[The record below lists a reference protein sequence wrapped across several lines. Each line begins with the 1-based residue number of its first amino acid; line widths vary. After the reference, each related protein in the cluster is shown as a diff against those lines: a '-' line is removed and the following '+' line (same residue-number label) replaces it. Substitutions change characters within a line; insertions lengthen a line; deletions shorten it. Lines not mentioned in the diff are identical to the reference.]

1 VSADLSAAERARA
14 GRPPELEEALNAKLV
29 HPLSDRLTTALVPTG
44 ITPNVVSAMGVVA
57 SIGAGL
63 FYAMPGWPFTTALAF
78 AFHLGWHV
86 LDGADG
92 DLARRTGRMSP
103 SGEIVD
109 GVCDYLSH
117 VAVYGALAWV
127 LSVQI
132 GPWAW
137 LLAIAAGVSRAVQAN
152 HYESS
157 RRTYQWWVYDHP
169 WMRQSLSDRPPARG
183 WARLAGALARGY
195 LKVSAWASADDAMLL
210 AHRARLMGGPE
221 AGPARNLYAK
231 AYLPL
236 VKRAAWLGALHETQ
250 AVFVCMLVA
259 GPTGWGPLILFAYE
273 LIVLNGVMAWSSAP
287 PNRAEAHQ
295 ATDRAARGGGAGGR
309 AGGQHAQAG
318 TRGED

>member
-1 VSADLSAAERARA
+1 
-14 GRPPELEEALNAKLV
+14 
-29 HPLSDRLTTALVPTG
+29 
-44 ITPNVVSAMGVVA
+44 VA
-57 SIGAGL
+57 SIGAGI
-63 FYAMPGWPFTTALAF
+63 FYALPGWPFTTAAAF
-78 AFHLGWHV
+78 VFHLGWHV

-169 WMRQSLSDRPPARG
+169 WMRQSLRDSPPAQG
-183 WARLAGALARGY
+183 WARFAGGLARGY
-195 LKVSAWASADDAMLL
+195 LKVSAWASADDGALIAERERL
-210 AHRARLMGGPE
+210 KGGSQAEAARK
-221 AGPARNLYAK
+221 LYAK

-250 AVFVCMLVA
+250 AVFVCMIVG
-259 GPTGWGPLILFAYE
+259 GPTGWGPLLLFVYE
-273 LIVLNGVMAWSSAP
+273 LAVLNAVMAWSIARQK
-287 PNRAEAHQ
+287 RANAKL
-295 ATDRAARGGGAGGR
+295 AAELA
-309 AGGQHAQAG
+309 ALA
-318 TRGED
+318 